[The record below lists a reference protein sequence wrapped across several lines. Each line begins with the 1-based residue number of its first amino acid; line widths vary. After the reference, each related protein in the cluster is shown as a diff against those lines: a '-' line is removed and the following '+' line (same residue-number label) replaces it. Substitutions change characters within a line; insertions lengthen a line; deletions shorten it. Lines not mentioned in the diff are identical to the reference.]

1 MLYYRE
7 YEMEIKELAKEYVI
21 IGEEK
26 IWFDE
31 PFEEL
36 PSKEDFEKWLKNIK
50 KVLEKSIAIKNK

>member
-1 MLYYRE
+1 
-7 YEMEIKELAKEYVI
+7 MEIKELAKEYVI